1 MAISLQSQFSPSMS
15 TTLSSYKA
23 QGEERTPESASQD
36 ALISRLASNIPGM
49 SASDLKDL
57 NADDFTPEKVA
68 NRIGDFVAQGLEAAR
83 RSGRSEEDVQ
93 KMYDAAVKGV
103 EKGFAEAKEILDNLN
118 MLTETIETN
127 IDSTFEKTF
136 DRLTELDPSLAAENA
151 AKSSTIERLTAA
163 QRYDEAESLS
173 LQVKTHDGDTV
184 TINFSNQSR
193 IEQSMGYESDGS
205 NSQSIFNL
213 SRSEESNYRFSVE
226 GDLDDKEIDALQNL
240 IKDVNEIAGEFFDGD
255 VQKAFDMASEFQMDK
270 TELSSMN
277 LQLAQT
283 KQYSAISNYSATQ
296 ANSEVEAAGKRL
308 GHLSNEFAALSQD
321 PKLNFMQEIREFSEE
336 LLATLVS
343 QDARY
348 READSEEQ
356 SIFDANLESLVSMAN
371 EEL

>member
-1 MAISLQSQFSPSMS
+1 MAITLQSQFSSQMS
-15 TTLSSYKA
+15 ATLSSYKA
-23 QGEERTPESASQD
+23 QSEERTPEATSQD

-49 SASDLKDL
+49 SAGDLKEL
-57 NADDFTPEKVA
+57 NQDDFTPEKVA

-118 MLTETIETN
+118 LLSDTIESN
-127 IDSTFEKTF
+127 IDTTFEKTF

-151 AKSSTIERLTAA
+151 SKSSTIERLTAA
-163 QRYDEAESLS
+163 QRYDQAESMS
-173 LQVKTHDGDTV
+173 LEVKTQDGDTV

-193 IEQSMGYESDGS
+193 TEQSMGYETDGS
-205 NSQSIFNL
+205 SSSSVFNV

-226 GDLDDKEIDALQNL
+226 GDLDEDEIDALQNL

-283 KQYSAISNYSATQ
+283 KQYSSIANYTETQ
-296 ANSEVEAAGKRL
+296 TNAVQEAPGKRL
-308 GHLSNEFAALSQD
+308 GHLSDQFVALGQD

-336 LLATLVS
+336 LLSSLVS

-356 SIFDANLESLVSMAN
+356 SIFDANLESLISMAN